1 MSNSMGD
8 DKATSRSARKIS
20 PVARQKMT
28 ITRSELANAVYN
40 SASTSRREAAQLVD
54 VFLTTIVDRL
64 VAGETMKIHGFG
76 KFVVHAKSER
86 PGRNPKTSTPVTVC
100 ARRVVRFQPTG
111 KLRERVK

>member
-1 MSNSMGD
+1 MSNLMSD
-8 DKATSRSARKIS
+8 DKRIIRSGRTAS
-20 PVARQKMT
+20 SGSRQKMT

-40 SASTSRREAAQLVD
+40 VANTSRREAAALVD
-54 VFLTTIVDRL
+54 VFLATIVERL

-76 KFVVHAKSER
+76 KFEVHAKGER
-86 PGRNPKTSTPVTVC
+86 PGRNPRTSTPVTVT